1 MRIAHVGVEIVPSQ
15 NGAFVGGLVKNV
27 ATVAAWQVAQGHDV
41 SLFTSDVRGHVA
53 DGLQTPLGSV
63 RRIPT
68 RGEYGSFPF
77 AATFAVRAARELRR
91 AHRAAPFDVVHVHSA
106 YATLGAVSNL
116 LRGVDAPRVFSLYSP
131 NFRTT
136 PGHDCTT
143 GSRLVRNRVARASLA
158 GYDATVVP
166 SGNLRSRLL
175 EIGIDGESVVQ
186 VPPALAPSMLD
197 GLPSREEARRTLS
210 IQDDPRVV
218 LFLGN
223 YSPWKGADVL
233 LRAFRRLRDAI
244 PDAVLLA
251 AWGEPYEWSGNR
263 RSDLLALIE
272 RLGLVDSVRHVG
284 ILGDVRLALRA
295 ADVLASPFRCTCKV
309 LDYPLSILEAFA
321 CERPVVSTRVG
332 GIPELFDGDA
342 RGTVV
347 PPADAEALARALT
360 TLLADPAAATEAG
373 LRGSRWVRERFL
385 DGTVGRTL
393 EALYGNLDGARP
405 GPRPNPVP
413 APN

>member
-1 MRIAHVGVEIVPSQ
+1 MRIAHVGVEIVPSR
-15 NGAFVGGLVKNV
+15 NGAYVGGLVKNV
-27 ATVAAWQVAQGHDV
+27 ATVAAGQAARGHDV

-53 DGLQTPLGSV
+53 DGGKSPLGTL

-68 RGEYGSFPF
+68 QGEYGSFPF

-91 AHRAAPFDVVHVHSA
+91 ANRATPFDIVHVHSA
-106 YATLGAVSNL
+106 YAALGAVSYL

-131 NFRTT
+131 NFRTM
-136 PGHDCTT
+136 PGHDCGTRR
-143 GSRLVRNRVARASLA
+143 RLVRDRAARTALA

-166 SGNLRSRLL
+166 SGSLRSRLL
-175 EIGIDGESVVQ
+175 ESGLDGESVFQ
-186 VPPALAPSMLD
+186 IPPALAPSMLD

-210 IQDDPRVV
+210 ISGDARVV

-233 LRAFRRLRDAI
+233 LHAFSRLRDAV

-263 RSDLLALIE
+263 RSDLLALVE
-272 RLGLVDSVRHVG
+272 GLGLEGSVRQVG
-284 ILGDVRLALRA
+284 ILEDVRLALRA

-332 GIPELFDGDA
+332 GIPELFEGDG

-347 PPADAEALARALT
+347 PPGDADALANALT
-360 TLLADPAAATEAG
+360 AVIADPAAASEAG
-373 LRGSRWVRERFL
+373 VRASRWVRERFL
-385 DGTVGRTL
+385 DRTVGKAI
-393 EALYGNLDGARP
+393 ESLYGDLDGARP
-405 GPRPNPVP
+405 APRANATP